1 MAKPIKMNFPLD
13 VIVNWVKGW
22 AQATKKVATND
33 AEKAIIEDVVTMVGV
48 AKSVMTQV
56 KPEGN

>member
-13 VIVNWVKGW
+13 VVVKWVKGW
-22 AQATKKVATND
+22 AEATKKVSKND
-33 AEKAIIEDVVTMVGV
+33 AEKAMVEDVVTMVGV